1 MFFDI
6 AVKMINF
13 YSKQTSPSV
22 VPALWNMGR
31 DSTGG
36 IQVFVSVPL
45 GRHTGCPREP
55 ALDLIGGGHDGH
67 FLGLTAADVNQPSNE
82 TLSQKHP
89 PYNGGH
95 AFVSSKGSTPTSSSP
110 ASRGG

>member
-22 VPALWNMGR
+22 VPAKA
-31 DSTGG
+31 G